1 MHLLKNWLAC
11 FNSYPRAEP
20 PAIVQ
25 KMTDNAHLRLV
36 TPLTVKLFGKFDLS
50 FDDLDDVVA
59 SFVEPITARFRD
71 VVEHERFIDGLKDA
85 VEVWHWGGLA
95 FVFDQGWACSQCK
108 KLLY

>member
-1 MHLLKNWLAC
+1 MRHCLLTLTWSSC
-11 FNSYPRAEP
+11 WT
-20 PAIVQ
+20 Q

-71 VVEHERFIDGLKDA
+71 VVEHERFIDGTKDV
-85 VEVWHWGGLA
+85 VEVLLI
-95 FVFDQGWACSQCK
+95 QGPRVRGQHDNIF
-108 KLLY
+108 Y